1 MKAGLN
7 LFSLREQIKTESAF
21 LATASQLKEMG
32 YSYLQFSGAPFD
44 AEMVARVSRESEMP
58 VYLTHVPM
66 ERILHDTERLMEE
79 HALFGCHNIGL
90 GAMPKDAIVDEALCK
105 GTIADLNE
113 AGEKMKKNGFHFF
126 YHHHHFEFFKH
137 NGQTVFD
144 YMIENAPAINF
155 TVDTY
160 WLQYGGVDVAD
171 FIGRLNGRIECVHL
185 KDYTID
191 YSVDEAGKGSFKPRF
206 CPVGDGTIDFQAA
219 VAAARRSGARYFF
232 VEQDNAVTFD
242 DPFAQVERSI
252 KYIQKEL

>member
-1 MKAGLN
+1 M
-7 LFSLREQIKTESAF
+7 FSLREQIKTEGDF
-21 LATASQLKEMG
+21 LATANRLKEMG

-44 AEMVARVSRESEMP
+44 AEMIKRVSEASGMP

-66 ERILHDTERLMEE
+66 DRILNDTDKLMEE

-105 GTIADLNE
+105 KTIAELNA
-113 AGEKMKKNGFHFF
+113 AGEKMKQNGFNFF

-144 YMIENAPAINF
+144 YMIENAPYINF

-171 FIGRLNGRIECVHL
+171 FIAKLNGRIECVHL
-185 KDYTID
+185 KDYLID
-191 YSVDEAGKGSFKPRF
+191 HSLDEAGKISFKPRF
-206 CPVGDGTIDFQAA
+206 CPVGDGTINFVAA
-219 VAAARRSGARYFF
+219 VEQAKKSGAKYFF

-242 DPFAQVERSI
+242 DPFSQVERSI
-252 KYIQKEL
+252 QYIQKEI